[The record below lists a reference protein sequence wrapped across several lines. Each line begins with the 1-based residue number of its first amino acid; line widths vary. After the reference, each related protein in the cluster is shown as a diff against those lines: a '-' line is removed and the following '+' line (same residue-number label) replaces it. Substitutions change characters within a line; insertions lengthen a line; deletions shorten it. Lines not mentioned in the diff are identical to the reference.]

1 MHTVSHCGR
10 TCRGRRNCRNMN
22 GERRYLSDRITG
34 GQKQKGNNILPF
46 VIN

>member
-1 MHTVSHCGR
+1 
-10 TCRGRRNCRNMN
+10 MN

-34 GQKQKGNNILPF
+34 GQKQKGNNILGGQKQKGNNNNILPF